1 MTSPHDRCSLL
12 NCDSR
17 YRETVVQM
25 MRSQAYRELSAA
37 QLFGHGL
44 QYVEDIPSLKFITR
58 HVQEETEHY
67 VAVADLYNNHV
78 GESVEP
84 WVNDRLRQK
93 PIPMAASFL
102 ELGIAQWLYDRGGFW
117 QLREYEESSWTPYRE
132 IVGKIVSQEQ
142 GHQSHG
148 ERIAVPLCRNERD
161 GAKTQMLFER
171 WLRLGLLCMGRPRS
185 EGNRYAISAGLKKR
199 DSAECMKDYVRDIL
213 PAVREAGLKLPP
225 KEKLGLELP
234 ADIDWPAN

>member
-1 MTSPHDRCSLL
+1 MSTLAQADP
-12 NCDSR
+12 R

-37 QLFGHGL
+37 QLFGHGI
-44 QYVEDIPSLKFITR
+44 QFVEDIPSLKFITR

-67 VAVADLYNNHV
+67 VAVADLYRKHL

-93 PIPMAASFL
+93 PIPMAGSFL

-117 QLREYEESSWTPYRE
+117 QLREYDESSWAPYRE
-132 IVGKIVSQEQ
+132 IVGKIVAQEE
-142 GHQSHG
+142 GHQTHG
-148 ERIAVPLCRNERD
+148 ERIAIPLCRREPDR
-161 GAKTQMLFER
+161 AKVQAIFER

-185 EGNRYAISAGLKKR
+185 EGNRYAIEAGLKKR
-199 DSAECMKDYVRDIL
+199 DSAECMKDYVKDIQ
-213 PAVREAGLKLPP
+213 PAVREAGLRFPS
-225 KEKLGLELP
+225 KESLGVELP
-234 ADIDWPAN
+234 TDLLWPSN

>member
-1 MTSPHDRCSLL
+1 MTSPTESRSLS

-44 QYVEDIPSLKFITR
+44 QYVEDISSLKFITR

-67 VAVADLYNNHV
+67 IAVADLYRNHV

-84 WVNDRLRQK
+84 WVNERLRKK
-93 PIPMAASFL
+93 PIPMASSFL

-117 QLREYEESSWTPYRE
+117 QLREYDESSWVPYRE

-148 ERIAVPLCRNERD
+148 ERIAIPLCRKEPD
-161 GAKTQMLFER
+161 HAKTQKLFER
-171 WLRLGLLCMGRPRS
+171 WLRLGLLCMGRPHS
-185 EGNRYAISAGLKKR
+185 EGNRYAIAAGLKKR

-225 KEKLGLELP
+225 RESLGLELP
-234 ADIDWPAN
+234 AEIDWPAN